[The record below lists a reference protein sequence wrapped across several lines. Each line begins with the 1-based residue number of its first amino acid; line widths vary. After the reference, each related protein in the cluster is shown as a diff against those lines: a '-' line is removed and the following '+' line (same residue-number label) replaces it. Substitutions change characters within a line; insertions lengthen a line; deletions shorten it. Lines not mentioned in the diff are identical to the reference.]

1 MTRSVGRGVPAE
13 PIVRQVRRRR
23 LTGAIRRT
31 LVKRDR
37 RRGGGCRRPTLRV
50 ESDRAVDH
58 RDEAE
63 AVRVAA
69 GLLDQGVLLPAIRY
83 PTVARGSARLRL
95 TVSADHTADDLTR
108 LCRALASAVP
118 RFTFRVP
125 Q

>member
-1 MTRSVGRGVPAE
+1 LIIG
-13 PIVRQVRRRR
+13 
-23 LTGAIRRT
+23 
-31 LVKRDR
+31 
-37 RRGGGCRRPTLRV
+37 
-50 ESDRAVDH
+50 
-58 RDEAE
+58 DEAE

-108 LCRALASAVP
+108 LCRALAAAAP
-118 RFTFRVP
+118 RSTFRVP